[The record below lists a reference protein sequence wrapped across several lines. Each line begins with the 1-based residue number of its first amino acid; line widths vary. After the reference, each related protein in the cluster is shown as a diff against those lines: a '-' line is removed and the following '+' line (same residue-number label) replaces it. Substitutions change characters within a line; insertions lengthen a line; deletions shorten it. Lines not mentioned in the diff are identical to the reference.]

1 MPQPAP
7 HGTDQISTGHHEQS
21 QLGNT
26 QFFQL
31 WDATFYP
38 CGVTAFKCSWKQY
51 SQHSDRTKG
60 REDRSMD
67 WLQNGQA
74 GLNPGLHT
82 LSKFL

>member
-60 REDRSMD
+60 REDRRH
-67 WLQNGQA
+67 
-74 GLNPGLHT
+74 GLVTKWSGWIKSWTAH
-82 LSKFL
+82 FE